1 MVVINLVPGLHFR
14 ASDEAQ
20 VVGMD
25 EVEHMEFVADYA
37 FFRRD
42 LEGNCPERTTHDPE
56 QFFSSKNKQVGTD
69 TKVRSVASPDVTTSD
84 SRDHPSTSGDVHRDG
99 RIVRN
104 DDAEKLQ
111 ARGRGEAPI
120 DEKAGLER
128 VESGRSQR
136 IRGEDFRKMEG
147 VGRGELGVSDNAL

>member
-56 QFFSSKNKQVGTD
+56 QFFSSKNKQVGAD
-69 TKVRSVASPDVTTSD
+69 TKVMSVASPDIS
-84 SRDHPSTSGDVHRDG
+84 PSTRTEHASTSAEGIHRDG

-104 DDAEKLQ
+104 EDAEKLQ
-111 ARGRGEAPI
+111 ARG
-120 DEKAGLER
+120 
-128 VESGRSQR
+128 
-136 IRGEDFRKMEG
+136 
-147 VGRGELGVSDNAL
+147 